1 MKLSDNGLRKIEGYE
16 GYGRALPNGSCT
28 AYQDKFNGHLDK
40 PTIAFGC
47 TSGVELGMVWT
58 RAQADE
64 AFRKELASHEAA
76 VNRLTTV
83 DISQNAF
90 DALTSL
96 SYNVGSGA
104 LARSTVLKRLNA
116 GDKIG
121 ASKAFARFN
130 RGPGGGIV
138 DGLITR
144 RASEAAL
151 FLKPDVAPAAP
162 AMPQT
167 VTESPAPV
175 SRVVV
180 AVAATTVATAVQTI
194 PPAVPEAITKSLG
207 NVHAWQGIGE
217 QLWSLK
223 TWAVTQPVLAGSLAL
238 SVSAFWLWSKRKA
251 AQ

>member
-1 MKLSDNGLRKIEGYE
+1 MKLSDNGLRKIEAYE
-16 GYGRALPNGSCT
+16 GYGRALPDGSCT
-28 AYQDKFNGHLDK
+28 AYQDKFNGHLDRV
-40 PTIAFGC
+40 TIGYGC
-47 TSGVELGMVWT
+47 TEDVELGMIWT

-64 AFRKELASHEAA
+64 AFRRELASHEAA

-96 SYNVGSGA
+96 SYNVGTGA

-138 DGLITR
+138 DGLVAR

-151 FLKPDVAPAAP
+151 FLKPDTPPAAP

-175 SRVVV
+175 SRVTVATV
-180 AVAATTVATAVQTI
+180 TAVAATAAQTL
-194 PPAVPEAITKSLG
+194 PPAVPEAVTKSLE

-217 QLWSLK
+217 QLWTLK
-223 TWAVTQPVLAGSLAL
+223 LWAVTQPVLAGSLAI

-251 AQ
+251 AS

>member
-16 GYGRALPNGSCT
+16 GYGRALPNGDCT
-28 AYQDKFNGHLDK
+28 AYQDKFNGKLDRV
-40 PTIAFGC
+40 TIGWGC
-47 TSGVELGMVWT
+47 TEGVELGMIWT
-58 RAQADE
+58 RAE
-64 AFRKELASHEAA
+64 AEAAFKKELAHHEAA
-76 VNRLTTV
+76 VNRLVTV
-83 DISQNAF
+83 DMSQNQF
-90 DALTSL
+90 DVLTSL

-104 LARSTVLKRLNA
+104 LAKSTVLKRFNA

-121 ASKAFARFN
+121 ASHAFALFN
-130 RGPGGGIV
+130 RGPGGIV
-138 DGLITR
+138 DGLIAR

-180 AVAATTVATAVQTI
+180 AVAASTVATAVQTI

-223 TWAVTQPVLAGSLAL
+223 TWAVTQPVLAVSLAL

-251 AQ
+251 AS